1 MPNDYPYKTG
11 SRDKRPEM
19 VASFVKKDEDIV

>member
-11 SRDKRPEM
+11 SRAKRLET
-19 VASFVKKDEDIV
+19 VAPSKEGEDIV

>member
-11 SRDKRPEM
+11 SRAKRLEM
-19 VASFVKKDEDIV
+19 IAPLKKGEDIV